1 MPFDLAERI
10 ANEDHAAMWAEVIA
24 LGARNGVEDLHAAGA
39 FTDDQAPV
47 LNWRLRGH
55 TYEVLIALRSM
66 DSRRDDD
73 PFTAYLIDVIDDR
86 PQDPLRAA
94 LGSAIANAMSEF
106 ADAEGIDVETAER
119 LTGAAVDGA
128 LEVVDLLLSPRSVR
142 SGRAAGV
149 PDHLDPLLLG
159 AAATQP
165 IFKAMLERGEAL
177 GLFVRAELAECFA
190 VLDSLWGQPDVD
202 AGLAALADRDELAL
216 LAHPAAQLVPE
227 HAAELTNLLQGLD
240 LLERLLLDSEDL
252 IVGDRAVEHRKRVP
266 IVDATG
272 HYANLVLAVP
282 GGGSPRATPQDLR
295 PRAS

>member
-10 ANEDHAAMWAEVIA
+10 ANEDHATMWAEVIA

-55 TYEVLIALRSM
+55 AYEVLIALRSM

-128 LEVVDLLLSPRSVR
+128 LEVVDLYYRLDQSEAREQLAFLIISIPCYWEPPQLSPS
-142 SGRAAGV
+142 
-149 PDHLDPLLLG
+149 
-159 AAATQP
+159 
-165 IFKAMLERGEAL
+165 FKAMLEQR
-177 GLFVRAELAECFA
+177 
-190 VLDSLWGQPDVD
+190 
-202 AGLAALADRDELAL
+202 
-216 LAHPAAQLVPE
+216 
-227 HAAELTNLLQGLD
+227 
-240 LLERLLLDSEDL
+240 
-252 IVGDRAVEHRKRVP
+252 
-266 IVDATG
+266 
-272 HYANLVLAVP
+272 
-282 GGGSPRATPQDLR
+282 
-295 PRAS
+295 